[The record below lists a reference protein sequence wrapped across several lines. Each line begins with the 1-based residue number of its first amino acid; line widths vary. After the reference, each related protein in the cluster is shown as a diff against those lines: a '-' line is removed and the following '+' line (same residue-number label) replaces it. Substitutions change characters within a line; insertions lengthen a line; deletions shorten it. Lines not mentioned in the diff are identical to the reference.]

1 MNHGQGSRSAIE
13 EHSFPLIQL
22 NLHTLDGPLVTCN
35 GFVSAPG
42 CTDDIFSSD
51 HSPVFATFEVGVTS
65 QLSSKTGA
73 VTLAKITDELCL
85 IPLCGPN
92 SVVIPFVW

>member
-1 MNHGQGSRSAIE
+1 MFHW
-13 EHSFPLIQL
+13 F
-22 NLHTLDGPLVTCN
+22 HTLYVSLMTYN

-51 HSPVFATFEVGVTS
+51 HSPVFATFDVGVTS

-73 VTLAKITDELCL
+73 VMVTQITDELCL
-85 IPLCGPN
+85 IPVC
-92 SVVIPFVW
+92 